1 MQNNIIDRKIVDEK
15 LEACGIQDM
24 EDATIRDIV
33 KVVNMVEA
41 ESGTRFIRMEMGVPG
56 LPPTEI
62 GINAEIEALRG
73 GCAQFYPMLEGHK
86 EFKTEGSRFVKN
98 FVDIDIKPEGII
110 PTVGSMQACF
120 AAFMAVTECK
130 KGKNTVLFID
140 PGFPVQKTQMQ
151 VIGKPYKSSG
161 KWRTST
167 TLSCWKT
174 WPTLPWISAGICPNR
189 EFLHS
194 NPAWQNTRRIIY

>member
-110 PTVGSMQACF
+110 PTVGSMQSCF

-151 VIGKPYKSSG
+151 VIGKPYKSFDVYNY
-161 KWRTST
+161 R
-167 TLSCWKT
+167 
-174 WPTLPWISAGICPNR
+174 
-189 EFLHS
+189 
-194 NPAWQNTRRIIY
+194 

>member
-1 MQNNIIDRKIVDEK
+1 MQNNLIDKKIVDQK
-15 LEACGIQDM
+15 LEACGIRDM

-41 ESGTRFIRMEMGVPG
+41 ESGEKFIRMEMGVPG
-56 LPPTEI
+56 LAPSKI
-62 GINAEIEALRG
+62 GIDAEIEALRA

-86 EFKTEGSRFVKN
+86 EFKEEGSKFVKN
-98 FVDIDIKPEGII
+98 FVDINIKPEGII

-130 KGKNTVLFID
+130 KGKDTVLFID

-151 VIGKPYKSSG
+151 VSKILGITQVQVSRIERKVLEKM
-161 KWRTST
+161 KRK
-167 TLSCWKT
+167 L
-174 WPTLPWISAGICPNR
+174 IS
-189 EFLHS
+189 
-194 NPAWQNTRRIIY
+194 